1 MSAPLR
7 QHPHGFVALAAD
19 IEPLLAALIRAGVDS
34 IISGQPHRAATPSV
48 ATFEAG
54 EESTGTFEHHAIGT
68 SDRATAR
75 DRAADLTQEAAD
87 KGRAAANQLEH
98 AINDGALTAKIKS
111 KMALDDNVNA
121 RTINID
127 TTNAVVTLKG
137 TVGSEAERER
147 AVRLAKETRGVTRVE
162 DLLQVQH

>member
-1 MSAPLR
+1 MR
-7 QHPHGFVALAAD
+7 
-19 IEPLLAALIRAGVDS
+19 LIRTLLILTIGVLV
-34 IISGQPHRAATPSV
+34 GVVLTNYWSV
-48 ATFEAG
+48 NIFTM
-54 EESTGTFEHHAIGT
+54 SRDHAISA
-68 SDRATAR
+68 SDRGTAR
-75 DRAADLTQEAAD
+75 DRAADLTQEAAE

-98 AINDGALTAKIKS
+98 AISDGGLTAKIKS

>member
-1 MSAPLR
+1 
-7 QHPHGFVALAAD
+7 
-19 IEPLLAALIRAGVDS
+19 
-34 IISGQPHRAATPSV
+34 
-48 ATFEAG
+48 
-54 EESTGTFEHHAIGT
+54 
-68 SDRATAR
+68 
-75 DRAADLTQEAAD
+75 
-87 KGRAAANQLEH
+87 
-98 AINDGALTAKIKS
+98 
-111 KMALDDNVNA
+111 MALDDNVNA

>member
-1 MSAPLR
+1 MR
-7 QHPHGFVALAAD
+7 
-19 IEPLLAALIRAGVDS
+19 LIRTLLILTIGVLVGVLLTNYWS
-34 IISGQPHRAATPSV
+34 VNILTMGRA
-48 ATFEAG
+48 
-54 EESTGTFEHHAIGT
+54 HAIGA

>member
-1 MSAPLR
+1 MR
-7 QHPHGFVALAAD
+7 
-19 IEPLLAALIRAGVDS
+19 LIRTLLILTIGVLV
-34 IISGQPHRAATPSV
+34 GVLLTNYWSV
-48 ATFEAG
+48 NIFTMG
-54 EESTGTFEHHAIGT
+54 RDHAISA
-68 SDRATAR
+68 SDRASAR
-75 DRAADLTQEAAD
+75 DRAADLTQEAAE

-98 AINDGALTAKIKS
+98 AISDGGLTAKIKS

-137 TVGSEAERER
+137 TVSSEAERER